1 MDRFI
6 AFLIEETKGV
16 FPVWL
21 APVQVEVIPV
31 NLEYH
36 KEYCDKLSFILRK
49 NGIRYD
55 RDYREEKLGYKI
67 REAQT
72 KKIPYQLV
80 IGDKEVEN
88 NTVTYRRYGEQAQT
102 TVSIDEFV
110 EIMKKHNL
118 ELN

>member
-1 MDRFI
+1 MDRFV

-21 APVQVEVIPV
+21 APVQAKIIPV
-31 NLEYH
+31 NLEFH
-36 KEYCDKLSFILRK
+36 KEYSDKLAQVFKRNK
-49 NGIRYD
+49 IRFAA
-55 RDYREEKLGYKI
+55 DYRDEKLGYKI
-67 REAQT
+67 REAQM

-88 NTVTYRRYGEQAQT
+88 NTVTYRKYGEQHQT

-110 EIMKKHNL
+110 AMIKKHNE